1 MAQEY
6 QTYTVKG
13 SWPFPTDMLRYDD
26 AKPATVFASETINR
40 LSGDYAPSRESIRD
54 EVEIRLIRI
63 KRGLPA
69 IDRWES
75 FGWKVVNG
83 DEDTQYAI
91 AVRNPPPLEPTP
103 YEKLRAAVKDVIAEL
118 DYTPKYVYAREDDLG
133 KPLPPRLMC
142 ALNELTNTY
151 NETPEA
157 RHGNDHP

>member
-1 MAQEY
+1 MAQAY

-54 EVEIRLIRI
+54 EVEIRLIRV

-91 AVRNPPPLEPTP
+91 AVRTPPPLDPTP
-103 YEKLRAAVKDVIAEL
+103 YEKLRAAVKALIDTVDFTSDPMRVFQKTEDEPLTVDVSLAISNL
-118 DYTPKYVYAREDDLG
+118 TDVYND
-133 KPLPPRLMC
+133 
-142 ALNELTNTY
+142 
-151 NETPEA
+151 TPEA
-157 RHGNDHP
+157 RHG